1 MSPAAL
7 TAARA
12 LYLPIVSAYM
22 LAGPVPSPA
31 QRERLIRRIEAAL
44 RSEDQVAAWSL
55 ASTTEL

>member
-31 QRERLIRRIEAAL
+31 QRERLIQRIEAAL
-44 RSEDQVAAWSL
+44 RSED
-55 ASTTEL
+55 